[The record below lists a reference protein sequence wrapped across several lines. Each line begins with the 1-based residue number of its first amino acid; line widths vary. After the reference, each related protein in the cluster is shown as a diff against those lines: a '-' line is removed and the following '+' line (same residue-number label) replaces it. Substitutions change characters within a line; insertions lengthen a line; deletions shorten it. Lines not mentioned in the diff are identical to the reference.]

1 MRRNILTI
9 LRVRGFL
16 PSSSS
21 IGSSKRREQLLVAGI
36 LFPSLPPD
44 QAGAIFRVAGVA
56 LKIIAIVREATGMP
70 LHRQR
75 YQPIGSHGFRHAPA
89 SSTTS

>member
-21 IGSSKRREQLLVAGI
+21 IGSSKCLDQPLVAGI
-36 LFPSLPPD
+36 LFPSLPRD
-44 QAGAIFRVAGVA
+44 QACPILRITGVA
-56 LKIIAIVREATGMP
+56 LQRFAIGREPNGDAV
-70 LHRQR
+70 
-75 YQPIGSHGFRHAPA
+75 A
-89 SSTTS
+89 